1 MEQIV
6 VKKEIKALR
15 NIGRNG
21 CIYSNETPGEI
32 IPFVDCR
39 VPGELCVD
47 LYSREREINGT
58 GNASDDWDV
67 DECCARL
74 MIIPFEQTLQGF
86 RRAYRLARM
95 CARLPRY
102 QPRLAFA
109 LR

>member
-1 MEQIV
+1 MEQIA

-21 CIYSNETPGEI
+21 CIYFNGTPGEI
-32 IPFVDCR
+32 IPFVDCF
-39 VPGELCVD
+39 VPGELRID

-58 GNASDDWDV
+58 GNTSDDWDV

-74 MIIPFEQTLQGF
+74 MIIPFEQNLQGF

>member
-1 MEQIV
+1 ME
-6 VKKEIKALR
+6 KMALRNEIRALR
-15 NIGRNG
+15 NIGCHGRVYFDG
-21 CIYSNETPGEI
+21 TPGEI

-39 VPGELCVD
+39 VPGELYID
-47 LYSREREINGT
+47 LYSREREINGI
-58 GNASDDWDV
+58 GNTSDDWDV
-67 DECCARL
+67 DECYMRL
-74 MIIPFEQTLQGF
+74 MIIPFEQNLQGF